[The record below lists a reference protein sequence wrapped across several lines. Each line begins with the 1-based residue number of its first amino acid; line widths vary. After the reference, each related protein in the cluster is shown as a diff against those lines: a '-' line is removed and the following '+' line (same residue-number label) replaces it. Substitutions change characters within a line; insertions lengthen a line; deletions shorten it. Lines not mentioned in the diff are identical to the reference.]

1 MLVVLPLP
9 VPSNLQEE
17 TFCRSDQVRRSIIPD
32 MKDALRNTDGQREN
46 QILDRTQLKEMRA
59 FPQKQ
64 TSRFH
69 DIITK
74 QNRKKKSSE
83 DNQA

>member
-1 MLVVLPLP
+1 
-9 VPSNLQEE
+9 
-17 TFCRSDQVRRSIIPD
+17 